1 VNAVLALAIA
11 GLFGSGVYAMLKRDL
26 IRVVIG
32 TSLVSYAVA
41 LFVIASGLSRGYAP
55 ILPIKDEQA
64 TSDPLVQ
71 ALVLTAIV
79 IGAGTTAV
87 MIGVV
92 HRVFESEQSLDQ
104 EAASGQAEAEDE
116 DDE

>member
-1 VNAVLALAIA
+1 VTAVLALAIA
-11 GLFGSGVYAMLKRDL
+11 GLFGAGVYGMLKRDL
-26 IRVVIG
+26 IRVVVG
-32 TSLVSYAVA
+32 TAILSYAVA

-55 ILPIKDEQA
+55 IHPIKDQQA

-79 IGAGTTAV
+79 ISAGTTAV

-92 HRVFESEQSLDQ
+92 HRVYATRRSLDQ
-104 EAASGQAEAEDE
+104 QVASGDGETEGVE
-116 DDE
+116 P

>member
-1 VNAVLALAIA
+1 MNALLALAIA
-11 GLFGSGVYAMLKRDL
+11 ALFGAGVYAMLKRDL
-26 IRVVIG
+26 LRVIIG
-32 TSLVSYAVA
+32 SSLVSYAIA

-55 ILPIKDEQA
+55 IHPIKDEPS

-92 HRVFESEQSLDQ
+92 HRVFESRGTLDQ
-104 EAASGQAEAEDE
+104 AVASGEAEPE
-116 DDE
+116 DGR